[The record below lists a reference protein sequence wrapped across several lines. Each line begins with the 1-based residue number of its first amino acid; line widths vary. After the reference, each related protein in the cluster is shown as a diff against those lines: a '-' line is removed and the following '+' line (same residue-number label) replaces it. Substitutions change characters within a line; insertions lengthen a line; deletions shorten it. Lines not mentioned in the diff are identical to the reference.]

1 MNKDNLYSLLRSFRE
16 QDIICYAY
24 RETAFNV
31 LSTGK
36 VDSTLYFITDAE
48 GSVLGEV
55 LKAKDFT
62 DVVVKSEN
70 VEAKLGN
77 QNAKFKIVNGEQENI
92 FKAITQPLT
101 INSLIL
107 REGGELHDKCGGL
120 QDINDK
126 ILRRT
131 VDPILDKS
139 AFCTMCFELTLKRGF
154 KPDRSVKDEMKK
166 MVTLPLQ
173 KKISFLFSI
182 RAVVKSGHF
191 NVGYLL
197 NALGYDGLFTNTG
210 NISRE
215 KRSQLDTALRKTE
228 PDILILFLCYLAGFK
243 GEQLKSVN
251 NLLCPKESY
260 DKISKFFKD
269 GGDYADIKKTFSEKE
284 QPIAN
289 SFAELLSLIS
299 GTEYVIKS
307 TKSNLF
313 KIFDADE
320 GWVKQTP
327 EKTKNAE
334 SQEVSEQTVEK
345 TEQTAPDEMQGMVGG
360 EIEEKYEVDDD
371 GESQPMPGASGYGV
385 RNPTDNVFVS
395 KNSK

>member
-1 MNKDNLYSLLRSFRE
+1 MNKENLFSLFRSFRE

-24 RETAFNV
+24 RETAFHV

-36 VDSTLYFITDAE
+36 VDSTLYFITDAY
-48 GSVLGEV
+48 GDVLEDV
-55 LKAKDFT
+55 LKTKGFT

-77 QNAKFKIVNGEQENI
+77 QNVRFKPIGDEQENL
-92 FKAITQPLT
+92 FKAIAQPLT
-101 INSLIL
+101 INSLLL
-107 REGGELHDKCGGL
+107 RDDDDVYDTCGGL
-120 QDINDK
+120 QDIKDK
-126 ILRRT
+126 NLRRT
-131 VDPILDKS
+131 DAPILDKS
-139 AFCTMCFELTLKRGF
+139 AFCTLCFELTLKRGF
-154 KPDRSVKDEMKK
+154 KPDKSVKDEMKK

-182 RAVVKSGHF
+182 RTLVKSGHF

-197 NALGYDGLFTNTG
+197 NALEYDGLFTNIG
-210 NISRE
+210 SISRE

-251 NLLCPKESY
+251 NLLCPRESY

-269 GGDYADIKKTFSEKE
+269 GGDYANIKKTFYEKE
-284 QPIAN
+284 LPIAK

-299 GTEYVIKS
+299 GNEYVIKG
-307 TKSNLF
+307 TKSNLL

-320 GWVKQTP
+320 GWTRQIP
-327 EKTKNAE
+327 EQAKNNE
-334 SQEVSEQTVEK
+334 SQEASEQTVEK
-345 TEQTAPDEMQGMVGG
+345 TEQSEFDGMQDLFGG
-360 EIEEKYEVDDD
+360 EIEENYEVDEND
-371 GESQPMPGASGYGV
+371 ESQSMSGASAYGV
-385 RNPTDNVFVS
+385 RNPSDNVFVS
-395 KNSK
+395 KNTK